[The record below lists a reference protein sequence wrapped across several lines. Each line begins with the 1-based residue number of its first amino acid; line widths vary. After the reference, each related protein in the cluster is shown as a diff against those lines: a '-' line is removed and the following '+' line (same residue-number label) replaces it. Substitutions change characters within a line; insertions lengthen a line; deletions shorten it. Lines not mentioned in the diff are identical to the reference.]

1 MSFLK
6 LLRRSRFLIYC
17 VIVASV
23 FCIDFAIYSVL
34 VLADYSIYFANIV
47 AFLIGTLINVILIRR
62 FAIASNR
69 FELSIDLA
77 ISMAVYTAMMLF
89 GLALLW
95 LFVEGAGIDVFL
107 SKLVS
112 NGVTFLANYA
122 IRLRFFSRT

>member
-17 VIVASV
+17 VIVTSV

-34 VLADYSIYFANIV
+34 VRADYSIYLANIV

-95 LFVEGAGIDVFL
+95 LFVERAGIDVFL

-112 NGVTFLANYA
+112 NGATFLANYA
-122 IRLRFFSRT
+122 VRLRFFSRA